1 MPMLTPLLRIA
12 IASAWNRRGAL
23 LLTLASITLASLLLL
38 GVSQVRQDVRERFS
52 ASVSGTDLIV
62 GPRGSSLSL
71 MLYAVFHMGEASQ
84 NMSWASAQWLE
95 KHPAVRW
102 TLPVS
107 LGDSHKGFPVLATEA
122 RYFELFRYG
131 DDATLRI
138 TQGAPFKGLFDV
150 VLGAQVARELGYQPG
165 SRLILTHG
173 SDAIEGADHADK
185 PFTVT
190 GILAPTGTP
199 ADRTLFISLQA
210 MEAIH
215 LDWQGAPIA
224 GMGAGQGATP
234 GFRIPAE
241 FAQKFDLQ
249 PKAVTGVLVGLKS
262 RAQVF
267 AMQRDIAARK
277 DEALMGV
284 LPGVALDELW
294 ELAGIGERAL
304 FFVLAAVAIVGLAGL
319 VASLLASLDA
329 RRRELAILRSVG
341 ASARAILALLLI
353 EGLLTTALGI
363 VAGWLL
369 LGLGWTLAGPWLLSH
384 YGFAP
389 AAFGFSAE
397 SSALAAL
404 IFGAGLVASLIPA
417 VRAYLLSLADGLNP
431 RL

>member
-1 MPMLTPLLRIA
+1 MPPLLPPLLRIA

-23 LLTLASITLASLLLL
+23 LLTLASIMLASLLLL

-52 ASVSGTDLIV
+52 ASVSGTDLVV

-84 NMSWASAQWLE
+84 NMSWASAQWLD

-131 DDATLRI
+131 DDAALRFVD
-138 TQGAPFKGLFDV
+138 GKAFNGLYDV
-150 VLGAQVARELGYQPG
+150 VLGAQVARELGYQLG
-165 SRLILTHG
+165 SRLILSHG
-173 SDAIEGADHADK
+173 SDPIEGAEHDDK

-190 GILAPTGTP
+190 GVLAPTGTP
-199 ADRTLFISLQA
+199 ADRTLFIGLQA

-224 GMGAGQGATP
+224 GMDSTP
-234 GFRIPAE
+234 AFRIPAE

-249 PKAVTGVLVGLKS
+249 PKAVTAVLVGLKS

-267 AMQRDIAARK
+267 AMQRDIAAYK
-277 DEALMGV
+277 PEALMGV

-294 ELAGIGERAL
+294 ALADIGERAL
-304 FFVLAAVAIVGLAGL
+304 FFVLAAVAVVGLAGL

-353 EGLLTTALGI
+353 EGLLTTLTGI

-369 LGLGWTLAGPWLLSH
+369 LGLGWTLAGPWLLTH
-384 YGFAP
+384 YGIAP
-389 AAFGFSAE
+389 AGFALSAE
-397 SSALAAL
+397 GATLAAL
-404 IFGAGLVASLIPA
+404 ILAGGLIASAIPA
-417 VRAYLLSLADGLNP
+417 WRAYRLSLADGLNP